1 MHYIQVEPNVRVF
14 IRDWGTGK
22 PIVFIHGW
30 PYSQEIFEYQ
40 YLPLLEHGYRCIG
53 IDLRGY
59 GRSDQ
64 PYGTY
69 DFDVFADDL
78 YRVFEALDLQA
89 VTLLGF
95 SMGGAVAVRYM
106 GKYLGARVAKL
117 GLLSASTPC
126 LTKKP
131 DFPQGRDESVYNNF
145 LNKIYTDRAQTL
157 ADFGKAMFHQPIS
170 SALAD
175 WFTNIAM
182 QASPQATAMTI
193 AALRDADLR
202 PDLTKIEVPT
212 AIMHGV
218 HDSSAPMEIT
228 AEVNHK
234 AIKDSQLIRFENSG
248 HGIFLDEREKLNTEL
263 IRLVG

>member
-1 MHYIQVEPNVRVF
+1 MHYIQVEPNVRLFV
-14 IRDWGTGK
+14 RDWGTGK

-40 YLPLLEHGYRCIG
+40 YLPLLKHGYRCIG

-59 GRSDQ
+59 GKSDQ
-64 PYGTY
+64 PYGEY
-69 DFDVFADDL
+69 NFDVFADDL
-78 YRVFEALDLQA
+78 DRVFDALDLQDIN
-89 VTLLGF
+89 LLGF

-106 GKYLGARVAKL
+106 GKYSGARVAKL
-117 GLLSASTPC
+117 ILLSASTPC

-131 DFPQGRDESVYNNF
+131 DFPQGRDESVYNSF
-145 LNKIYTDRAQTL
+145 LEKIQKDRAQTL
-157 ADFGKAMFHQPIS
+157 AEFGKGMFYQQIS
-170 SALAD
+170 SPLAD
-175 WFTNIAM
+175 WFTSIAM
-182 QASPQATAMTI
+182 QASPQATVMTL

-202 PDLTKIEVPT
+202 PNLAKIEVPT

-234 AIKDSQLIRFENSG
+234 AIANSQLILFENSG

-263 IRLVG
+263 MRFVN

>member
-1 MHYIQVEPNVRVF
+1 MHYIQVEPNVKLFV
-14 IRDWGTGK
+14 RDWGTGK

-40 YLPLLEHGYRCIG
+40 YLPLLKHGYRCIG

-59 GRSDQ
+59 GKSDQ
-64 PYGTY
+64 LYGEY
-69 DFDVFADDL
+69 NFEVFADDL
-78 YRVFEALDLQA
+78 HQVFNALDLQTI
-89 VTLLGF
+89 TLLGF

-106 GKYLGARVAKL
+106 GKYIGARVAKL
-117 GLLSASTPC
+117 ILLSASTPC

-131 DFPQGRDESVYNNF
+131 DFPQGRDESVYNSF
-145 LNKIYTDRAQTL
+145 LDKIQTDRAQTL
-157 ADFGKAMFHQPIS
+157 ADFGKGMFHQSIS

-182 QASPQATAMTI
+182 QASPQATVMTL

-202 PDLTKIEVPT
+202 PDLAKIEVPT

-228 AEVNHK
+228 AKINHQ
-234 AIKDSQLIRFENSG
+234 AIPNSQLIRFENSG

-263 IRLVG
+263 MRFVG

>member
-14 IRDWGTGK
+14 VRDWGTGK
-22 PIVFIHGW
+22 PIVFVHGW

-59 GRSDQ
+59 GKSDQ
-64 PYGTY
+64 PYGEY
-69 DFDVFADDL
+69 NFDVFADDL
-78 YRVFEALDLQA
+78 HQVFEALNLQA

-106 GKYLGARVAKL
+106 GKHLGERVAKL
-117 GLLSASTPC
+117 VLLSASTPC

-131 DFPQGRDESVYNNF
+131 DFPQGREESIYNSF
-145 LNKIYTDRAQTL
+145 LDKIYTDRAQTL
-157 ADFGKAMFHQPIS
+157 ADFGKGMFHQPIS

-182 QASPQATAMTI
+182 QASPQTTAKTLI
-193 AALRDADLR
+193 ALRDADLR
-202 PDLTKIEVPT
+202 PDLVKIEVPT

-218 HDSSAPMEIT
+218 YDSSAPMEIT

-248 HGIFLDEREKLNTEL
+248 HGIFLDEREKFNTEL
-263 IRLVG
+263 MRFVG

>member
-1 MHYIQVEPNVRVF
+1 MQYIQVEPNVRVF
-14 IRDWGTGK
+14 VRDWGTGK
-22 PIVFIHGW
+22 PIVFVHGW

-40 YLPLLEHGYRCIG
+40 YLPLLKHGYRCIG

-59 GRSDQ
+59 GKSDQ
-64 PYGTY
+64 PYGEY
-69 DFDVFADDL
+69 NFDVFADDL
-78 YRVFEALDLQA
+78 HQVFDALDLQA
-89 VTLLGF
+89 ITLLGF
-95 SMGGAVAVRYM
+95 SMGGAVTVRYM

-117 GLLSASTPC
+117 ILLSASTPC

-131 DFPQGRDESVYNNF
+131 DFPQGQDESVYNSF
-145 LNKIYTDRAQTL
+145 LDKIYTDRAQTL
-157 ADFGKAMFHQPIS
+157 ADFGKGMFHQPIS

-182 QASPQATAMTI
+182 QASPQATAMTL

-202 PDLTKIEVPT
+202 PDCGEIKVPT

-218 HDSSAPMEIT
+218 YDSSAPMEIT
-228 AEVNHK
+228 AEINHK

-248 HGIFLDEREKLNTEL
+248 HGIFLDEREKLNKEL
-263 IRLVG
+263 MRFVG